1 MRSFL
6 LDQVAE
12 QVDLVGQGLQALTPE
27 GLVGQVDAGDLSG
40 VLHVV
45 DGGGVEHLLIQRH
58 ELFALLLV
66 LGVQAPGEQAAE
78 GIGEVV
84 EAQAAAVVVA
94 LAQPH
99 IGVQAGLVQ
108 TIAIGLLLGLQHQL
122 AQAVGD
128 TEEGVGKACNLFI

>member
-78 GIGEVV
+78 GIVGF
-84 EAQAAAVVVA
+84 VVA
-94 LAQPH
+94 LAGGPN
-99 IGVQAGLVQ
+99 GLSAAS
-108 TIAIGLLLGLQHQL
+108 TSRWLSRYLPCIKPRG
-122 AQAVGD
+122 
-128 TEEGVGKACNLFI
+128 